1 MLTPYKTTSLLHLQS
16 GNYHPLVPFTI
27 ALLFIVCLFIT
38 KPLSAAQGTM
48 AELPLSPPEPR
59 APQMV
64 SSPKKLDL
72 SLPPSSLKRIVQK
85 DQRIREN
92 LLNVDSHNEKE
103 DNKIPDDKERWSSFL
118 PIWAEA
124 AKKRGH
130 ELPLPCGISANF
142 FYANRDIDVDS
153 VDIDIRNVPLNLD
166 RFATAKVESEEM
178 NWAMRFDAWVLPF
191 MSLYLVGGY
200 TRQHSDVDIDIN
212 TLRGPALPGL
222 IPNHVGI
229 DLDVDGVTY
238 GGGVTFAVGSK
249 TYFFVLDTNYT
260 ISDLEGDLGRRNT
273 FDQQVD
279 ALLVSPRLGWRG
291 KIHNIQSNIWIGGT
305 YWGISQTVD
314 GTVQFPLLGRIDFEV
329 DESPANPFSY
339 HLGTHIEFT
348 KHLNFVCDIGSNFSD
363 MFSVTPSLMFRF

>member
-1 MLTPYKTTSLLHLQS
+1 ME
-16 GNYHPLVPFTI
+16 V
-27 ALLFIVCLFIT
+27 
-38 KPLSAAQGTM
+38 
-48 AELPLSPPEPR
+48 LPPNPAEPR
-59 APQMV
+59 APHLML
-64 SSPKKLDL
+64 SPKKLDL
-72 SLPPSSLKRIVQK
+72 SLPASSLERIVQA
-85 DQRIREN
+85 DQNITEN
-92 LLNVDSHNEKE
+92 LLNVDVKTKEENEKP
-103 DNKIPDDKERWSSFL
+103 PDDNQRWTSFL

-153 VDIDIRNVPLNLD
+153 VDVDIRNLSLNLD
-166 RFATAKVESEEM
+166 RFATAKVKSEEM

-200 TRQHSDVDIDIN
+200 TRQHSDVAIDIN
-212 TLRGPALPGL
+212 TLRGPSLPGL
-222 IPNHVGI
+222 IPNQVGI
-229 DLDVDGVTY
+229 DLDVDGTTY

-291 KIHNIQSNIWIGGT
+291 RIGNIQSNIWIGGT

-314 GTVQFPLLGRIDFEV
+314 GQVQIPLLGRVDFEV
-329 DESPANPFSY
+329 DESPADPFSY
-339 HLGTHIEFT
+339 HFGTHIEFT
-348 KHLNFVCDIGSNFSD
+348 KNLNFVCDIGSNFSD

>member
-1 MLTPYKTTSLLHLQS
+1 MLKRYKTTSPLHLQE
-16 GNYHPLVPFTI
+16 GNYPSLVPFTI

-38 KPLSAAQGTM
+38 RPLPGAQGPM
-48 AELPLSPPEPR
+48 EALPSNPAEPR
-59 APQMV
+59 APHMML
-64 SSPKKLDL
+64 SPKKLDL
-72 SLPPSSLKRIVQK
+72 SLPASRLKRIVQE
-85 DQRIREN
+85 DQRTTEN
-92 LLNVDSHNEKE
+92 LLNVDAKKKTESEK
-103 DNKIPDDKERWSSFL
+103 NPDDDQRWSSFL

-130 ELPLPCGISANF
+130 ELPLPCGISANY

-153 VDIDIRNVPLNLD
+153 VDLVIRNVPLNLD
-166 RFATAKVESEEM
+166 RLATARVKSKEM

-200 TRQHSDVDIDIN
+200 TRQHSDVDFDIN
-212 TLRGPALPGL
+212 TLRGPSLPGL
-222 IPNHVGI
+222 IPNQVGI

-238 GGGVTFAVGSK
+238 GGGVTLAVGSK

-291 KIHNIQSNIWIGGT
+291 KISNIQSNIWIGGT

-314 GTVQFPLLGRIDFEV
+314 GQAQVPLLGRVDFEV
-329 DESPANPFSY
+329 DESPSDPFSY
-339 HLGTHIEFT
+339 HLGTHIEFS
-348 KHLNFVCDIGSNFSD
+348 KHLNFVCDLGSNFSD

>member
-1 MLTPYKTTSLLHLQS
+1 MLTRYKTTSLLHLQE
-16 GNYHPLVPFTI
+16 GNYPSLVPFTI

-38 KPLSAAQGTM
+38 RPLPGAQGPM
-48 AELPLSPPEPR
+48 EALPSNPAEPR
-59 APQMV
+59 APHMML
-64 SSPKKLDL
+64 SPKKLDL
-72 SLPPSSLKRIVQK
+72 SLPASSLKRIVQE
-85 DQRIREN
+85 DQRTTEN
-92 LLNVDSHNEKE
+92 LLNVDAKKKTESEK
-103 DNKIPDDKERWSSFL
+103 NSDDDQHWSSFL

-130 ELPLPCGISANF
+130 ELPLPCGISANY

-153 VDIDIRNVPLNLD
+153 VDLVIRNVPLNLD
-166 RFATAKVESEEM
+166 RLATARVKSREM

-200 TRQHSDVDIDIN
+200 TRQHSDVDFDIN
-212 TLRGPALPGL
+212 TLRGPSLPGL
-222 IPNHVGI
+222 IPNRVGI

-291 KIHNIQSNIWIGGT
+291 KISTIQSNIWIGGT

-314 GTVQFPLLGRIDFEV
+314 GQAQVPLLGRVDFEV
-329 DESPANPFSY
+329 DESPSDPFSY

-348 KHLNFVCDIGSNFSD
+348 KHFNFVCDIGSNFSD

>member
-1 MLTPYKTTSLLHLQS
+1 ME
-16 GNYHPLVPFTI
+16 
-27 ALLFIVCLFIT
+27 AL
-38 KPLSAAQGTM
+38 PSNPA
-48 AELPLSPPEPR
+48 EPR
-59 APQMV
+59 APHMML
-64 SSPKKLDL
+64 SPKKLDL
-72 SLPPSSLKRIVQK
+72 SLPASRLKRIVQE
-85 DQRIREN
+85 DQRTTEN
-92 LLNVDSHNEKE
+92 LLNVDAKKKTESEK
-103 DNKIPDDKERWSSFL
+103 NPDDDQRWSSFL

-130 ELPLPCGISANF
+130 ELPLPCGISANY

-153 VDIDIRNVPLNLD
+153 VDLVIRNVPLNLD
-166 RFATAKVESEEM
+166 RLATARVKSKEM

-200 TRQHSDVDIDIN
+200 TRQHSDVDFDIN
-212 TLRGPALPGL
+212 TLRGPSLPGL
-222 IPNHVGI
+222 IPNQVGI

-238 GGGVTFAVGSK
+238 GGGVTLAVGSK

-291 KIHNIQSNIWIGGT
+291 KISNIQSNIWIGGT

-314 GTVQFPLLGRIDFEV
+314 GQAQVPLLGRVDFEV
-329 DESPANPFSY
+329 DESPSDPFSY

>member
-1 MLTPYKTTSLLHLQS
+1 MLTCYKTTSLLHRQG
-16 GNYHPLVPFTI
+16 GNCRPLLPFTT

-38 KPLSAAQGTM
+38 RPLPGAQGAM
-48 AELPLSPPEPR
+48 EALPPNPAEPQ
-59 APQMV
+59 APHPML
-64 SSPKKLDL
+64 SPKKPDL
-72 SLPPSSLKRIVQK
+72 SLPASRLERIVQE
-85 DQRIREN
+85 DQSIAEN
-92 LLNVDSHNEKE
+92 LLNVDVKTKE
-103 DNKIPDDKERWSSFL
+103 ENDPPPDDNQRWSSFL

-153 VDIDIRNVPLNLD
+153 VDVDIRNLSLNLD
-166 RFATAKVESEEM
+166 RFATAKVKSEEM

-200 TRQHSDVDIDIN
+200 TRQHSDVAIDIN
-212 TLRGPALPGL
+212 TLRGPSLPGL
-222 IPNHVGI
+222 IPNQVGI
-229 DLDVDGVTY
+229 DLDVDGTTY
-238 GGGVTFAVGSK
+238 GGGVTLAVGSK

-260 ISDLEGDLGRRNT
+260 ISDLEGDLGRSNT

-291 KIHNIQSNIWIGGT
+291 RIRNIQSNIWIGGT

-314 GTVQFPLLGRIDFEV
+314 GQVQIPLLGRVDFEV
-329 DESPANPFSY
+329 DESPADPFSY
-339 HLGTHIEFT
+339 HLGAHIEFT
-348 KHLNFVCDIGSNFSD
+348 KSLNFVCDIGSNFSD